1 MLAELRR
8 RGPRTLSLGAGILVA
23 ALSFTLLTA
32 AVNTGELQLR
42 GTITRNF
49 TSSYDILVRPADS
62 FTDLERG
69 QGLVADNFA
78 SGIFGG
84 ITRAQWREILAI
96 PGVEVAAPIA
106 NLGYVAPFVHVTF
119 GIEKFLNDDPVQLY
133 RLRSTWSAD
142 RGLSNYPGQDSFVY
156 YTRKNRHLTPRY
168 SVHDE
173 LLPNGA
179 RLPVCSGFYQGIPL
193 VASSPFRYS
202 TREGWFIQCFS
213 ERSPQAARENGF
225 PLRPGEVGSGADVL
239 YPVLVAAI
247 DPVQEEQLLGVKDSI
262 VSGRFLLPTD
272 GLGGTPTDRIVPMIA
287 GSKTYIDQPLD
298 VVVERLQVPQG
309 VSVPRTLASP
319 DAFRFI
325 TRLDGEDVGSIHLS
339 SRSLFRQELDG
350 LTRGAGGLQ
359 NYWAIGPVR
368 YEGDALDGLSPA
380 PIRNPDDSYTLPC
393 CGPVAAAG
401 NQDTQFR
408 SLDNHTRNYFRGEP
422 STAFRLDIVG
432 RFDPERISGSSTPS
446 QVPLGAYSPPVLLGA
461 DARSRAFLQDQPLLP
476 SMNLG
481 GYIQQP
487 PLLLTTLRGL
497 GFFTNPSNFEGANP
511 DAPISVIRVRVAGV
525 TGPDDLSL
533 ARIRSVAQL
542 IRQRTGLAVDIVAG
556 SSPSPVLVK
565 LPAGEY
571 GRPPLLVREAW
582 AKKGVAVTI
591 IQALDRKSLLL
602 FILILLVTG
611 FFLANGALA
620 AVRSRRSEIGALAC
634 FGWSRGW
641 IFLVIFGELGLVGLV
656 AGVIGTALALA
667 VSGAFSLQVPVGQA
681 LLVTPVAI
689 MLACLAGLVPAW
701 QASRTEPVEAL
712 RAPVSR
718 RASSASI
725 RRLAGM
731 AVVNLRRLPG
741 RTIVGASGLF
751 IGVAALTVL
760 LAVNWA
766 FRGALVGSLL
776 GNVVSVQVRGVDVL
790 SVCLA
795 LGLSALCVADVLVL
809 NIRERAAELVTLR
822 ATGWDGSRLATLI
835 ALEGLG
841 LGLLGS
847 IPGAIV
853 GVALAWALGGVSSQV
868 VAAGAVAAATAIGI
882 ALVASLVPAAF
893 VSRMLAPVV
902 LAEE

>member
-1 MLAELRR
+1 M
-8 RGPRTLSLGAGILVA
+8 GVGILVA
-23 ALSFTLLTA
+23 SLSFTLLTA

-49 TSSYDILVRPADS
+49 RSSYDILVRPADS
-62 FTDLERG
+62 FTDLERS

-84 ITRAQWREILAI
+84 ITRAQWRETLAI

-106 NLGYVAPFVHVTF
+106 NLGYVAPFVRVTF

-133 RLRSTWSAD
+133 RIRSTWSAD
-142 RGLSNYPGQDSFVY
+142 RDLSNYPGQDSFVY
-156 YTRKNRHLTPRY
+156 YTRENRMFTPRHEAKY
-168 SVHDE
+168 E
-173 LLPNGA
+173 LLPNGD
-179 RLPVCSGFYQGIPL
+179 RLPVGSGFNQGVPL
-193 VASSPFRYS
+193 GASSPFVYS
-202 TREGWFIQCFS
+202 TPEGWFIQCFS
-213 ERSPQAARENGF
+213 ERSPQAARVNTY
-225 PLRPGEVGSGADVL
+225 PLGPGEVGSGTDVL
-239 YPVLVAAI
+239 YPALVAAI

-272 GLGGTPTDRIVPMIA
+272 EVGGKPGDRIVPMIA
-287 GSKTYIDQPLD
+287 GSRTYVDQPMD
-298 VVVERLQVPQG
+298 AVVERLRIPRG

-319 DAFRFI
+319 DAFRFV
-325 TRLDGEDVGSIHLS
+325 TRLDGEDIGSVHLS
-339 SRSLFRQELDG
+339 SKSLFYHELHA
-350 LTRGAGGLQ
+350 LARGAGGLQ
-359 NYWAIGPVR
+359 NYWAVGPIR
-368 YEGDALDGLSPA
+368 YEGDALSGLSPTA
-380 PIRNPDDSYTLPC
+380 VRNPDDAYTVPC
-393 CGPVAAAG
+393 CGPLAAPG

-408 SLDNHTRNYFRGEP
+408 SLDNHQRPYLLGEP
-422 STAFRLDIVG
+422 STAFHLDIVG
-432 RFDPERISGSSTPS
+432 RFDPERITGAGMLSE
-446 QVPLGAYSPPVLLGA
+446 VPLGAYAPPVLEGA
-461 DARSRAFLQDQPLLP
+461 DARSRALLQDQPLLP

-487 PLLLTTLRGL
+487 PLLLTTLQGL
-497 GFFTNPSNFEGANP
+497 RFFTNPSNFERADR

-556 SSPSPVLVK
+556 SSPSPVVVD
-565 LPAGEY
+565 LPAGQY
-571 GRPPLLVREAW
+571 GRPPLQVREAW

-602 FILILLVTG
+602 FILVLLVTG

-634 FGWSRGW
+634 FGWSRGR
-641 IFLVIFGELGLVGLV
+641 IFLAILGELVLIGLG

-667 VSGAFSLQVPVGQA
+667 ASGALSVEVPVSHA
-681 LLVTPVAI
+681 LLVTPVAVA
-689 MLACLAGLVPAW
+689 LACVAGIVPAW
-701 QASRTEPVEAL
+701 QASRIEPVEAL

-718 RASSASI
+718 RASSGSI
-725 RRLAGM
+725 RGLVGM

-741 RTIVGASGLF
+741 RTIVGAGGLF

-760 LAVNWA
+760 LSVNWA

-776 GNVVSVQVRGVDVL
+776 GNVISVQVRGVDVL

-795 LGLSALCVADVLVL
+795 LGLSSLCIADVLVL

-822 ATGWDGSRLATLI
+822 ATGWDGSRLARLI
-835 ALEGLG
+835 AFEGLG

-847 IPGAIV
+847 IPGAIA
-853 GVALAWALGGVSSQV
+853 GVAFAWALGGVSAEV
-868 VAAGAVAAATAIGI
+868 VAAGAVAAATAVGI

-893 VSRMLAPVV
+893 VSRMLAPIV